1 MTERTAEIGQGELSY
16 RNNSSTHN
24 YNKILKSD
32 WLSTVFISVL
42 MGQCN
47 RTVRVIRHLHS
58 SHNTPRS
65 PQKFCENFIFTFSRD
80 NCDTQEKLK
89 TMVNMQKF
97 GGQTRWIMEDAQ
109 MVNA

>member
-1 MTERTAEIGQGELSY
+1 
-16 RNNSSTHN
+16 
-24 YNKILKSD
+24 
-32 WLSTVFISVL
+32 

-97 GGQTRWIMEDAQ
+97 GGQTRWIMEDVQ